1 MTVFIISTVVA
12 ILSVVLSP
20 RLHYSEKQITS
31 TSVDLNKVQIEIRKG
46 GSIMKGNQEMLEHG
60 SFRSLL
66 VRLSVPSVVIMLVMV
81 VYNMADTY
89 FIGQTGDPDRIAAL
103 SLCAPI
109 FTVLSGLSTLL
120 GSGGCIVISL
130 ALGSKNRDDI
140 RKCTSFCFLGSLVIG
155 FLFTGVM
162 LAAMRPICYA
172 LGADSSTYAF
182 TVRYLRVI
190 LPAAPII
197 MFDNVFCNIVR
208 SDGSAVV
215 SMIANVLGTVSNIV
229 LDAVFILVLDWDV
242 AGAAAATVIG
252 NILTCVFLLVY
263 ILRKQSFISLN
274 LRYLDLKS
282 SVCLRSITLGLP
294 LACSTLL
301 MSISTM
307 ISNRRMIRY
316 GSTALAA
323 QGVAGKISM
332 LTTMI
337 IMGLCMGLQPVISY
351 TYGNKNFQRMR
362 AILKQT
368 ILTTVI
374 IGTALSLACF
384 AARRAIISAF
394 IDNADVIRN
403 GQIMIIASLLT
414 GPFYGIYQ
422 TCQVYL
428 QSTGQAAYAT
438 LTSVLDKG
446 VYFLP
451 ILFILEHFFG
461 MYGIAFTAA
470 VTLIFST
477 ATALFLSR
485 KAQRRQG
492 ICAIKAESSL

>member
-1 MTVFIISTVVA
+1 
-12 ILSVVLSP
+12 
-20 RLHYSEKQITS
+20 
-31 TSVDLNKVQIEIRKG
+31 
-46 GSIMKGNQEMLEHG
+46 MKGNQEMLEQG

-120 GSGGCIVISL
+120 GSGGCIVISI
-130 ALGSKNRDDI
+130 ALGSKNRNDI

-162 LAAMRPICYA
+162 LAAIRPICYA
-172 LGADSSTYAF
+172 LGADSTTYTF
-182 TVRYLRVI
+182 
-190 LPAAPII
+190 AAP
-197 MFDNVFCNIVR
+197 
-208 SDGSAVV
+208 
-215 SMIANVLGTVSNIV
+215 
-229 LDAVFILVLDWDV
+229 
-242 AGAAAATVIG
+242 
-252 NILTCVFLLVY
+252 
-263 ILRKQSFISLN
+263 
-274 LRYLDLKS
+274 
-282 SVCLRSITLGLP
+282 ITLGLP

-301 MSISTM
+301 MSISTI

-351 TYGNKNFQRMR
+351 TYGNKNIQRMR
-362 AILKQT
+362 AILKQI

-374 IGTALSLACF
+374 IGTVLSLACF
-384 AARRAIISAF
+384 AARRAIIAAF

-470 VTLIFST
+470 VTLMFST

-492 ICAIKAESSL
+492 IMAIKAENLT

>member
-1 MTVFIISTVVA
+1 
-12 ILSVVLSP
+12 
-20 RLHYSEKQITS
+20 
-31 TSVDLNKVQIEIRKG
+31 
-46 GSIMKGNQEMLEHG
+46 MKGNQEMLEQG

-120 GSGGCIVISL
+120 GSGGCIVISI
-130 ALGSKNRDDI
+130 ALGSKNRNDI

-190 LPAAPII
+190 LPAAPI
-197 MFDNVFCNIVR
+197 
-208 SDGSAVV
+208 
-215 SMIANVLGTVSNIV
+215 
-229 LDAVFILVLDWDV
+229 
-242 AGAAAATVIG
+242 
-252 NILTCVFLLVY
+252 
-263 ILRKQSFISLN
+263 
-274 LRYLDLKS
+274 
-282 SVCLRSITLGLP
+282 TLGLP

-301 MSISTM
+301 MSISTI

-362 AILKQT
+362 AILKQI

-374 IGTALSLACF
+374 IGTVLSLACF
-384 AARRAIISAF
+384 AARRAIIAAF

-470 VTLIFST
+470 VTLMFST

-492 ICAIKAESSL
+492 IMAIKAENLT